1 MKWIIR
7 GIIVVVLLLS
17 SFDIGICYIIR
28 DEAGGCECENI
39 GIWSPDTLTCT
50 LRGDVNDIIEI
61 DDDGITLDGNGY
73 SANEIKVFYRNGFI
87 IENFVGASY
96 INIFGINILED
107 SDIDPGIIRDNIIT
121 GVDDSIDINIG
132 NYIEITNNTISH
144 CSGGIYL
151 SGSSNISITNNT
163 IHNTTHSGILCCDS
177 SSYNSIIDNTIFDS
191 NNHGISLRA
200 AYYHNIKNNIINDNN
215 DCGIELWWT
224 VGHNISDNTIS
235 NNINDGICLVA
246 YYDNS
251 GNIIKNN
258 SISDNGRYGIY
269 MGEYTMENNIYCNN
283 IFNNYCGIYIL
294 NSMDNTLYYN
304 NLVDNAINNGY
315 ESLES
320 GSNQWHNNHWSDY
333 DEPCESCVDFDDD
346 GICDSPYDIPGGTGS
361 DMYPMVCIDWRDEW
375 MNVNSDGGTAV
386 TTVELQDAIHHWLE
400 DEPVRCHVLSLTD
413 IQEVI
418 AAWLL
423 V

>member
-7 GIIVVVLLLS
+7 GIIVAVLLLS

-39 GIWSPDTLTCT
+39 GTWSPDSLTCT
-50 LRGDVNDIIEI
+50 LSGDVDDIIEI

-96 INIFGINILED
+96 INIFGINLED
-107 SDIDPGIIRDNIIT
+107 SDIDPGIIRDNTIT
-121 GVDDSIDINIG
+121 GVYDSIDINIG
-132 NYIEITNNTISH
+132 NYIEITDNTISH
-144 CSGGIYL
+144 CSSGIYL

-163 IHNTTHSGILCCDS
+163 IHDNNFYGILCCDS
-177 SSYNSIIDNTIFDS
+177 SSYNNIIDNTIFDN

-224 VGHNISDNTIS
+224 AGHNISDNTIY
-235 NNINDGICLVA
+235 NNINDGIWL
-246 YYDNS
+246 YYDNN
-251 GNIIKNN
+251 GNTIKSN

-269 MGEYTMENNIYCNN
+269 MDEYDMENIIYCNN
-283 IFNNYCGIYIL
+283 IFNNDCGIYIL
-294 NSMDNTLYYN
+294 NSVDNTLYYN

-320 GSNQWHNNHWSDY
+320 GSNEWYNNHWSDY
-333 DEPCESCVDFDDD
+333 DESCVDDDDD
-346 GICDSPYDIPGGTGS
+346 GICDSPYDIPGGSGV
-361 DMYPMVCIDWRDEW
+361 DYYPLLSSPQCCSPDWCEIYDTNGMDGIQKDEA
-375 MNVNSDGGTAV
+375 VNAINDYLIFHTINKEATVAV
-386 TTVELQDAIHHWLE
+386 LNCYFGL
-400 DEPVRCHVLSLTD
+400 
-413 IQEVI
+413 
-418 AAWLL
+418 
-423 V
+423 

>member
-7 GIIVVVLLLS
+7 SIIVVVLLLS

-50 LRGDVNDIIEI
+50 LSGDVNDIIEI

-73 SANEIKVFYRNGFI
+73 SATEIYVIGKNGFI

-96 INIFGINILED
+96 INTFGINILED
-107 SDIDPGIIRDNIIT
+107 SDIDPGIIRNNIIT
-121 GVDDSIDINIG
+121 GVDHSIDIYDG
-132 NYIEITNNTISH
+132 KYIEITDNTISH
-144 CSGGIYL
+144 CSGGIHL
-151 SGSSNISITNNT
+151 SRSSNINITNNT
-163 IHNTTHSGILCCDS
+163 IHDNNFYGIGCYDS
-177 SSYNSIIDNTIFDS
+177 SSYNNIIDNTIFD
-191 NNHGISLRA
+191 NNECGISLIA
-200 AYYHNIKNNIINDNN
+200 VWHHNINNNDINDNN
-215 DCGIELWWT
+215 RGIYLWMT
-224 VGHNISDNTIS
+224 GEHNISDNTIS
-235 NNINDGICLVA
+235 NNIDYGIWLDKDNDR
-246 YYDNS
+246 NT
-251 GNIIKNN
+251 IKNN
-258 SISDNGRYGIY
+258 NISDNGRYGIH
-269 MGEYTMENNIYCNN
+269 MEDDRENLIHCNN
-283 IFNNYCGIYIL
+283 IFNNDCGIYIL
-294 NSMDNTLYYN
+294 NSVDNTFYYN
-304 NLVDNAINNGY
+304 NLVDNVINNGY

-333 DEPCESCVDFDDD
+333 DEPCESCVDSNDD
-346 GICDSPYDIPGGTGS
+346 GICDSPYDIPGGTGR

-375 MNVNSDGGTAV
+375 MNVNSDGGTTV

-418 AAWLL
+418 ATWLL